1 MANTWLRQIE
11 KANEP
16 FRHDPQFPPVRT
28 NDPQGRLVLTCMDNR
43 INMHAVG
50 IAAPLA
56 DGSSGDR
63 VPVIRTAGARLEPA
77 SLFVATLAAD
87 VKEIL
92 VLGHTQCL
100 VQRLHTDLPVLL
112 EDWVNKHTATEV
124 SELRAYYGATS
135 NEFKDWVRTFADVRE
150 SVIEEVKAVK
160 DVPFCRQMVVHGAVY
175 DIEDGSVEIVVDGTK
190 NR

>member
-1 MANTWLRQIE
+1 MASAWLRQIE
-11 KANEP
+11 RANQP
-16 FRHDPQFPPVRT
+16 FRQDPHFPRVRT

-63 VPVIRTAGARLEPA
+63 VPIIRTAGARLDAA
-77 SLFVATLAAD
+77 SLFVAILATD

-92 VLGHTQCL
+92 VLGHTQCQ
-100 VQRLHTDLPVLL
+100 VERLHTALPVLL
-112 EDWVNKHTATEV
+112 EDWVDKHSPTEV
-124 SELRAYYGATS
+124 STLRADYGATS
-135 NEFKDWVRTFADVRE
+135 NELKEWVRTFADVKE

-160 DVPFCRQMVVHGAVY
+160 DLPFTGAMVVHGAVY
-175 DIEDGSVEIVVDGTK
+175 DIEDGSVEVVVDGTK